1 MRKLGRKLT
10 SALLTLALLVS
21 LLPIGAAPA
30 QAADTPHDISQGT
43 LTITQDGNYTVTG
56 TTPVNN
62 IVVEEDVTA
71 TVTLNNVNITGTGN
85 DSYGTST
92 PVTSPIDLSA
102 GATLTLILGDNSTN
116 TLTGGAGGGGNGAP
130 GIHVPDDAAL
140 IVQGGGSLTVTGGS
154 SSTVYGGIG
163 IGGAA
168 EQVGSIQGKGEDCG
182 TVIILSTG
190 NVEVK
195 GGSGSANSTADDIG
209 GGEGYHHGGNGQGI
223 RPSGNNT
230 YTIWGSLTLPCDV
243 TIPDGATV
251 AIPDYTGLT
260 VPQDVTLTNNGT
272 IVKDDFGSF
281 INNGTV
287 TGQQP
292 DDDRYSIDYEFEMI
306 KINDGYV
313 VYTEETGGTPLYSID
328 SITNYI
334 GQSLYIQQAGSSE
347 RTEIKIPDR
356 PAAPT
361 VTASIDYDEEKISFP
376 SGVTTANLEYAFS
389 STALSWEDVPDDAA
403 LSGMEWDGTETKNYY
418 FRTKATDSSFAS
430 ASNSTYVEAKARPSA
445 PSFSPTVTKT
455 ANSITIS
462 PVAKNQEY
470 RIYPSNSTPG
480 EWETLS
486 ATDSSY
492 TWENLQPGTEYT
504 IETRIKAGPDA
515 SYQDQFASW
524 PANITVTTERADSA
538 LTVEPSST
546 ELTYGDT
553 LTITVTPEQTAD
565 TNTLNTL
572 EDTVELYI
580 GNKLLVA
587 NAGQGPYTLIY
598 DTKEQDL
605 SIGEI
610 ILTVSYGGSG
620 SLNPS
625 TAQVTVTLE
634 TRDVTATLDGTTSK
648 PYDGTTAA
656 PEGLT
661 LALPGVLE
669 GDTVTVTGTIA
680 YDTKDVG
687 TGKTI
692 TASNLTLTGN
702 DARYYDLAANDIVE
716 NNGSITAA
724 DLSGTVTI
732 TGTAQYNQQLTASYD
747 PVHDDE
753 QVTYQWNRG
762 DQPISGAIGSTY
774 TLTEADIGKS
784 ITATA
789 TDSNHTGSVTSTAVT
804 VGKAPQTAL
813 TISGLPD
820 KVYVGDQFT
829 LTASGGTGTG
839 ALSWEVVSGPAEI
852 DASTGAVRVTGEGE
866 IVIRATKE
874 ADATHSATSAEIT
887 FTANEIPYT
896 GKYSYEIS
904 TDIGDNGTLS
914 VDRYATEGDKV
925 TITVSPDDAY
935 KLDDLSVTAHGKE
948 VELTANDDGTFTFTM
963 PSGDVKI
970 SATFVEDPDWTPDE
984 PEEPTTDVSEIFIDV
999 APNAWYKDA
1008 VQYANDNG
1016 LMTGVSANEFAPEAT
1031 TTRAMIVSIL
1041 ARLEGVTTAQA
1052 AGFADVNDEWYATA
1066 VNWAANVGV
1075 VNGYEDNTF
1084 RPNQPITREQLAAIL
1099 MNYAAYKGE
1108 E

>member
-1 MRKLGRKLT
+1 
-10 SALLTLALLVS
+10 
-21 LLPIGAAPA
+21 
-30 QAADTPHDISQGT
+30 
-43 LTITQDGNYTVTG
+43 
-56 TTPVNN
+56 
-62 IVVEEDVTA
+62 
-71 TVTLNNVNITGTGN
+71 
-85 DSYGTST
+85 
-92 PVTSPIDLSA
+92 
-102 GATLTLILGDNSTN
+102 
-116 TLTGGAGGGGNGAP
+116 
-130 GIHVPDDAAL
+130 
-140 IVQGGGSLTVTGGS
+140 
-154 SSTVYGGIG
+154 
-163 IGGAA
+163 
-168 EQVGSIQGKGEDCG
+168 
-182 TVIILSTG
+182 
-190 NVEVK
+190 
-195 GGSGSANSTADDIG
+195 
-209 GGEGYHHGGNGQGI
+209 
-223 RPSGNNT
+223 
-230 YTIWGSLTLPCDV
+230 
-243 TIPDGATV
+243 
-251 AIPDYTGLT
+251 
-260 VPQDVTLTNNGT
+260 
-272 IVKDDFGSF
+272 
-281 INNGTV
+281 
-287 TGQQP
+287 
-292 DDDRYSIDYEFEMI
+292 
-306 KINDGYV
+306 
-313 VYTEETGGTPLYSID
+313 
-328 SITNYI
+328 
-334 GQSLYIQQAGSSE
+334 
-347 RTEIKIPDR
+347 
-356 PAAPT
+356 
-361 VTASIDYDEEKISFP
+361 
-376 SGVTTANLEYAFS
+376 
-389 STALSWEDVPDDAA
+389 
-403 LSGMEWDGTETKNYY
+403 MEWDGTETKNYY

-504 IETRIKAGPDA
+504 IETRIKAGQDA

-605 SIGEI
+605 SIGEN

-634 TRDVTATLDGTTSK
+634 TRDVTATLDGITSK

-702 DARYYDLAANDIVE
+702 DARYYDFAANDIVE

-784 ITATA
+784 ITVTATA

-813 TISGLPD
+813 TISGQPD

-829 LTASGGTGTG
+829 LTASGGTGDGEVT
-839 ALSWEVVSGPAEI
+839 WKVVSGTAEI
-852 DASTGAVRVTGEGE
+852 DEKTGAVRITGEGE
-866 IVIRATKE
+866 IVIRVTKAE
-874 ADATHSATSAEIT
+874 DATHNAASAEIT

-904 TDIGDNGTLS
+904 TAIGDNGALS
-914 VDRYATEGDKV
+914 VDRYVTEGERV

-935 KLDDLSVTAHGKE
+935 KLDDLSVTANGKE
-948 VELTANDDGTFTFTM
+948 VEVIDNGDGTFSFTM
-963 PSGDVKI
+963 PSADVKI
-970 SATFVEDPDWTPDE
+970 SATFVEDPDWTE
-984 PEEPTTDVSEIFIDV
+984 PEEPATDVSDLFIDV

-1008 VQYANDNG
+1008 VQYAYDNG
-1016 LMTGVSANEFAPEAT
+1016 LMTGVSATEFAPEAT

-1041 ARLEGVTTAQA
+1041 ARLEGVTSAEA
-1052 AGFADVNDEWYATA
+1052 AGFTDVSDEWYATA

-1108 E
+1108 DVSARADLSNYTDQPSAWATETMQWAVAEGLISGVTNTQLQPQGNATRAQVAAILQRFLEA

>member
-1 MRKLGRKLT
+1 
-10 SALLTLALLVS
+10 
-21 LLPIGAAPA
+21 
-30 QAADTPHDISQGT
+30 
-43 LTITQDGNYTVTG
+43 
-56 TTPVNN
+56 
-62 IVVEEDVTA
+62 
-71 TVTLNNVNITGTGN
+71 
-85 DSYGTST
+85 
-92 PVTSPIDLSA
+92 
-102 GATLTLILGDNSTN
+102 
-116 TLTGGAGGGGNGAP
+116 
-130 GIHVPDDAAL
+130 
-140 IVQGGGSLTVTGGS
+140 
-154 SSTVYGGIG
+154 
-163 IGGAA
+163 
-168 EQVGSIQGKGEDCG
+168 
-182 TVIILSTG
+182 
-190 NVEVK
+190 
-195 GGSGSANSTADDIG
+195 
-209 GGEGYHHGGNGQGI
+209 
-223 RPSGNNT
+223 
-230 YTIWGSLTLPCDV
+230 
-243 TIPDGATV
+243 
-251 AIPDYTGLT
+251 
-260 VPQDVTLTNNGT
+260 
-272 IVKDDFGSF
+272 
-281 INNGTV
+281 
-287 TGQQP
+287 
-292 DDDRYSIDYEFEMI
+292 
-306 KINDGYV
+306 
-313 VYTEETGGTPLYSID
+313 
-328 SITNYI
+328 
-334 GQSLYIQQAGSSE
+334 
-347 RTEIKIPDR
+347 
-356 PAAPT
+356 
-361 VTASIDYDEEKISFP
+361 
-376 SGVTTANLEYAFS
+376 
-389 STALSWEDVPDDAA
+389 
-403 LSGMEWDGTETKNYY
+403 MEWDGTETKNYY

-504 IETRIKAGPDA
+504 IETRIKAGQDA

-605 SIGEI
+605 SIGEN

-634 TRDVTATLDGTTSK
+634 TRDVTATLDGITSK

-702 DARYYDLAANDIVE
+702 DARYYDFAANDIVE

-784 ITATA
+784 ITVTATA

-813 TISGLPD
+813 TISGQPD

-829 LTASGGTGTG
+829 LTASGGTGDGEVT
-839 ALSWEVVSGPAEI
+839 WKVVSGTAEI
-852 DASTGAVRVTGEGE
+852 DEKTGAVRITGEGE
-866 IVIRATKE
+866 IVIRVTKAE
-874 ADATHSATSAEIT
+874 DATHNAASAEIT

-904 TDIGDNGTLS
+904 TAIGDNGALS
-914 VDRYATEGDKV
+914 VDRYVTEGERV

-935 KLDDLSVTAHGKE
+935 KLDDLSVTANGKE
-948 VELTANDDGTFTFTM
+948 VEVIDNGDGTFSFTM
-963 PSGDVKI
+963 PSADVKI
-970 SATFVEDPDWTPDE
+970 SATFVEDPDWTE
-984 PEEPTTDVSEIFIDV
+984 PEEPATDVSDLFIDV

-1008 VQYANDNG
+1008 VQYAYDNG
-1016 LMTGVSANEFAPEAT
+1016 LMTGVSADAFAPEQT

-1041 ARLEGVTTAQA
+1041 ARLEGVESAQA

-1108 E
+1108 DVSARADLSNYTDQPSAWATETMQWAVAEGLISGVTNTQLQPQGNATRAQVAAILQRFLEA

>member
-1 MRKLGRKLT
+1 
-10 SALLTLALLVS
+10 
-21 LLPIGAAPA
+21 
-30 QAADTPHDISQGT
+30 
-43 LTITQDGNYTVTG
+43 
-56 TTPVNN
+56 
-62 IVVEEDVTA
+62 
-71 TVTLNNVNITGTGN
+71 
-85 DSYGTST
+85 
-92 PVTSPIDLSA
+92 
-102 GATLTLILGDNSTN
+102 
-116 TLTGGAGGGGNGAP
+116 
-130 GIHVPDDAAL
+130 
-140 IVQGGGSLTVTGGS
+140 
-154 SSTVYGGIG
+154 
-163 IGGAA
+163 
-168 EQVGSIQGKGEDCG
+168 
-182 TVIILSTG
+182 
-190 NVEVK
+190 
-195 GGSGSANSTADDIG
+195 
-209 GGEGYHHGGNGQGI
+209 
-223 RPSGNNT
+223 
-230 YTIWGSLTLPCDV
+230 
-243 TIPDGATV
+243 
-251 AIPDYTGLT
+251 
-260 VPQDVTLTNNGT
+260 
-272 IVKDDFGSF
+272 
-281 INNGTV
+281 
-287 TGQQP
+287 
-292 DDDRYSIDYEFEMI
+292 
-306 KINDGYV
+306 
-313 VYTEETGGTPLYSID
+313 
-328 SITNYI
+328 
-334 GQSLYIQQAGSSE
+334 
-347 RTEIKIPDR
+347 
-356 PAAPT
+356 
-361 VTASIDYDEEKISFP
+361 
-376 SGVTTANLEYAFS
+376 
-389 STALSWEDVPDDAA
+389 
-403 LSGMEWDGTETKNYY
+403 MEWDGTETKNYY
-418 FRTKATDSSFAS
+418 FRAKATDSSFAS

-504 IETRIKAGPDA
+504 IETRIKAGQDA

-605 SIGEI
+605 SIGEN

-625 TAQVTVTLE
+625 TAQATVTLE

-732 TGTAQYNQQLTASYD
+732 TGTAQYNHQLTASYD

-784 ITATA
+784 ITVTATA

-829 LTASGGTGTG
+829 LTASGGTGDGEVT
-839 ALSWEVVSGPAEI
+839 WKVVSGTAEI
-852 DASTGAVRVTGEGE
+852 DEKTGAVRITGEGE
-866 IVIRATKE
+866 IVIRVTKAE
-874 ADATHSATSAEIT
+874 DATHNAASAEIT

-904 TDIGDNGTLS
+904 TAIGDNGALS
-914 VDRYATEGDKV
+914 VDRYVTEGERV

-935 KLDDLSVTAHGKE
+935 KLDDLSVTANGKE
-948 VELTANDDGTFTFTM
+948 VEVIDNGDGTFSFTM
-963 PSGDVKI
+963 PSADVKI
-970 SATFVEDPDWTPDE
+970 SATFVEDPDWTE
-984 PEEPTTDVSEIFIDV
+984 PEEPATDVSDLFIDV

-1008 VQYANDNG
+1008 VQYAYDNG
-1016 LMTGVSANEFAPEAT
+1016 LMTGVSATEFAPEAT

-1041 ARLEGVTTAQA
+1041 ARLEGVTSAEA
-1052 AGFADVNDEWYATA
+1052 AGFTDVSDEWYATA

-1108 E
+1108 DVSARADLSNYTDQPSAWATETMQWAVAEGLISGVTNTQLQPQGNATRAQVAAILQRFLEA

>member
-1 MRKLGRKLT
+1 
-10 SALLTLALLVS
+10 
-21 LLPIGAAPA
+21 
-30 QAADTPHDISQGT
+30 
-43 LTITQDGNYTVTG
+43 
-56 TTPVNN
+56 
-62 IVVEEDVTA
+62 
-71 TVTLNNVNITGTGN
+71 
-85 DSYGTST
+85 
-92 PVTSPIDLSA
+92 
-102 GATLTLILGDNSTN
+102 
-116 TLTGGAGGGGNGAP
+116 
-130 GIHVPDDAAL
+130 
-140 IVQGGGSLTVTGGS
+140 
-154 SSTVYGGIG
+154 
-163 IGGAA
+163 
-168 EQVGSIQGKGEDCG
+168 
-182 TVIILSTG
+182 
-190 NVEVK
+190 
-195 GGSGSANSTADDIG
+195 
-209 GGEGYHHGGNGQGI
+209 
-223 RPSGNNT
+223 
-230 YTIWGSLTLPCDV
+230 
-243 TIPDGATV
+243 
-251 AIPDYTGLT
+251 
-260 VPQDVTLTNNGT
+260 
-272 IVKDDFGSF
+272 
-281 INNGTV
+281 
-287 TGQQP
+287 
-292 DDDRYSIDYEFEMI
+292 
-306 KINDGYV
+306 
-313 VYTEETGGTPLYSID
+313 
-328 SITNYI
+328 
-334 GQSLYIQQAGSSE
+334 
-347 RTEIKIPDR
+347 
-356 PAAPT
+356 
-361 VTASIDYDEEKISFP
+361 
-376 SGVTTANLEYAFS
+376 
-389 STALSWEDVPDDAA
+389 
-403 LSGMEWDGTETKNYY
+403 MEWDGTETKNYY

-504 IETRIKAGPDA
+504 IETRIKAGQDA

-605 SIGEI
+605 SIGEN

-784 ITATA
+784 ITVTATA

-829 LTASGGTGTG
+829 LTASGGTGDGEVT
-839 ALSWEVVSGPAEI
+839 WKVVSGTAEI
-852 DASTGAVRVTGEGE
+852 DEKTGAVCITGEGE
-866 IVIRATKE
+866 IVIRVTKAE
-874 ADATHSATSAEIT
+874 DATHNAASAEIT

-904 TDIGDNGTLS
+904 TAIGDNGALS
-914 VDRYATEGDKV
+914 VDRYVTEGERV

-935 KLDDLSVTAHGKE
+935 KLDDLSVTANGKE
-948 VELTANDDGTFTFTM
+948 VEVIDNGDGTFSFTM
-963 PSGDVKI
+963 PSADVKI
-970 SATFVEDPDWTPDE
+970 SATFVEDPDWTE
-984 PEEPTTDVSEIFIDV
+984 PEEPATDVSDLFIDV

-1008 VQYANDNG
+1008 VQYAYDNG
-1016 LMTGVSANEFAPEAT
+1016 LMTGVSATEFAPEAT

-1041 ARLEGVTTAQA
+1041 ACLEGVTSAEA
-1052 AGFADVNDEWYATA
+1052 AGFTDVSDEWYATA

-1108 E
+1108 DVSARVDLSNYTDQPSAWATETMQWAVAEGLISGVTNTQLQPQGNATRAQVAAILQRFLEA

>member
-1 MRKLGRKLT
+1 
-10 SALLTLALLVS
+10 
-21 LLPIGAAPA
+21 
-30 QAADTPHDISQGT
+30 
-43 LTITQDGNYTVTG
+43 
-56 TTPVNN
+56 
-62 IVVEEDVTA
+62 
-71 TVTLNNVNITGTGN
+71 
-85 DSYGTST
+85 
-92 PVTSPIDLSA
+92 
-102 GATLTLILGDNSTN
+102 
-116 TLTGGAGGGGNGAP
+116 
-130 GIHVPDDAAL
+130 
-140 IVQGGGSLTVTGGS
+140 
-154 SSTVYGGIG
+154 
-163 IGGAA
+163 
-168 EQVGSIQGKGEDCG
+168 
-182 TVIILSTG
+182 
-190 NVEVK
+190 
-195 GGSGSANSTADDIG
+195 
-209 GGEGYHHGGNGQGI
+209 
-223 RPSGNNT
+223 
-230 YTIWGSLTLPCDV
+230 
-243 TIPDGATV
+243 
-251 AIPDYTGLT
+251 
-260 VPQDVTLTNNGT
+260 
-272 IVKDDFGSF
+272 
-281 INNGTV
+281 
-287 TGQQP
+287 
-292 DDDRYSIDYEFEMI
+292 
-306 KINDGYV
+306 
-313 VYTEETGGTPLYSID
+313 
-328 SITNYI
+328 
-334 GQSLYIQQAGSSE
+334 
-347 RTEIKIPDR
+347 
-356 PAAPT
+356 
-361 VTASIDYDEEKISFP
+361 
-376 SGVTTANLEYAFS
+376 
-389 STALSWEDVPDDAA
+389 
-403 LSGMEWDGTETKNYY
+403 MEWDGTETKNYY

-504 IETRIKAGPDA
+504 IETRIKAGQDA

-605 SIGEI
+605 SIGEN

-634 TRDVTATLDGTTSK
+634 TRDVTATLDGITSK

-702 DARYYDLAANDIVE
+702 DARYYDFAANDIVE

-784 ITATA
+784 ITVTATA

-813 TISGLPD
+813 TISGQPD

-829 LTASGGTGTG
+829 LAASGGTGDGEVT
-839 ALSWEVVSGPAEI
+839 WKVVSGTAEI
-852 DASTGAVRVTGEGE
+852 DEKTGAVRITGEGE
-866 IVIRATKE
+866 IVIRVTKAE
-874 ADATHSATSAEIT
+874 DATHNAASAEIT

-904 TDIGDNGTLS
+904 TAIGDNGALS
-914 VDRYATEGDKV
+914 VDRYVTEGERV

-935 KLDDLSVTAHGKE
+935 KLDDLSVTANGKE
-948 VELTANDDGTFTFTM
+948 VEVIDNGDGTFSFTM
-963 PSGDVKI
+963 PSADVKI
-970 SATFVEDPDWTPDE
+970 SATFVEDPDWTE
-984 PEEPTTDVSEIFIDV
+984 PEEPATDVSDLFIDV

-1008 VQYANDNG
+1008 VQYAYDNG
-1016 LMTGVSANEFAPEAT
+1016 LMTGVSATEFAPEAT

-1041 ARLEGVTTAQA
+1041 ARLEGVTSAEA
-1052 AGFADVNDEWYATA
+1052 AGFGDVNDEWYATA

-1099 MNYAAYKGE
+1099 MNYASYKGE
-1108 E
+1108 DVGARADLSNYTDQPSAWATETMQWAVAEGLISGVTADQLQPQGNATRAQVAAILERFLAQ

>member
-1 MRKLGRKLT
+1 
-10 SALLTLALLVS
+10 
-21 LLPIGAAPA
+21 
-30 QAADTPHDISQGT
+30 
-43 LTITQDGNYTVTG
+43 
-56 TTPVNN
+56 
-62 IVVEEDVTA
+62 
-71 TVTLNNVNITGTGN
+71 
-85 DSYGTST
+85 
-92 PVTSPIDLSA
+92 
-102 GATLTLILGDNSTN
+102 
-116 TLTGGAGGGGNGAP
+116 
-130 GIHVPDDAAL
+130 
-140 IVQGGGSLTVTGGS
+140 
-154 SSTVYGGIG
+154 
-163 IGGAA
+163 
-168 EQVGSIQGKGEDCG
+168 
-182 TVIILSTG
+182 
-190 NVEVK
+190 
-195 GGSGSANSTADDIG
+195 
-209 GGEGYHHGGNGQGI
+209 
-223 RPSGNNT
+223 
-230 YTIWGSLTLPCDV
+230 
-243 TIPDGATV
+243 
-251 AIPDYTGLT
+251 
-260 VPQDVTLTNNGT
+260 
-272 IVKDDFGSF
+272 
-281 INNGTV
+281 
-287 TGQQP
+287 
-292 DDDRYSIDYEFEMI
+292 
-306 KINDGYV
+306 
-313 VYTEETGGTPLYSID
+313 
-328 SITNYI
+328 
-334 GQSLYIQQAGSSE
+334 
-347 RTEIKIPDR
+347 
-356 PAAPT
+356 
-361 VTASIDYDEEKISFP
+361 
-376 SGVTTANLEYAFS
+376 
-389 STALSWEDVPDDAA
+389 
-403 LSGMEWDGTETKNYY
+403 MEWDGTETKNYY

-504 IETRIKAGPDA
+504 IETRIKAGQDA

-605 SIGEI
+605 SIGEN

-774 TLTEADIGKS
+774 TLTEEDIGKS
-784 ITATA
+784 ITVTATA

-820 KVYVGDQFT
+820 KVCVGDQFT
-829 LTASGGTGTG
+829 LTASGGTGDGEVT
-839 ALSWEVVSGPAEI
+839 WKVVSGTAEI
-852 DASTGAVRVTGEGE
+852 DEKTGAVRITGEGE
-866 IVIRATKE
+866 IVIRVTKAE
-874 ADATHSATSAEIT
+874 DATHNAASAEIT

-904 TDIGDNGTLS
+904 TAIGDNGALS
-914 VDRYATEGDKV
+914 VDRYVTEGERV

-935 KLDDLSVTAHGKE
+935 KLDDLSVTANGKE
-948 VELTANDDGTFTFTM
+948 VEVIDNGDGTFSFTM
-963 PSGDVKI
+963 PSADVKI
-970 SATFVEDPDWTPDE
+970 SATFVEDPDWTE
-984 PEEPTTDVSEIFIDV
+984 PEEPATDVSDLFIDV

-1008 VQYANDNG
+1008 VQYAYDNG
-1016 LMTGVSANEFAPEAT
+1016 LMTGVSATEFAPEAT

-1041 ARLEGVTTAQA
+1041 ARLEGVTSAEA
-1052 AGFADVNDEWYATA
+1052 AGFTDVSDEWYATA

-1108 E
+1108 DVSARADLSNYTDQPSAWATETMQWAVAEGLISGVTNTQLQPQGNATRAQVAAILQRFLEA

>member
-1 MRKLGRKLT
+1 
-10 SALLTLALLVS
+10 
-21 LLPIGAAPA
+21 
-30 QAADTPHDISQGT
+30 
-43 LTITQDGNYTVTG
+43 
-56 TTPVNN
+56 
-62 IVVEEDVTA
+62 
-71 TVTLNNVNITGTGN
+71 
-85 DSYGTST
+85 
-92 PVTSPIDLSA
+92 
-102 GATLTLILGDNSTN
+102 
-116 TLTGGAGGGGNGAP
+116 
-130 GIHVPDDAAL
+130 
-140 IVQGGGSLTVTGGS
+140 
-154 SSTVYGGIG
+154 
-163 IGGAA
+163 
-168 EQVGSIQGKGEDCG
+168 
-182 TVIILSTG
+182 
-190 NVEVK
+190 
-195 GGSGSANSTADDIG
+195 
-209 GGEGYHHGGNGQGI
+209 
-223 RPSGNNT
+223 
-230 YTIWGSLTLPCDV
+230 
-243 TIPDGATV
+243 
-251 AIPDYTGLT
+251 
-260 VPQDVTLTNNGT
+260 
-272 IVKDDFGSF
+272 
-281 INNGTV
+281 
-287 TGQQP
+287 
-292 DDDRYSIDYEFEMI
+292 
-306 KINDGYV
+306 
-313 VYTEETGGTPLYSID
+313 
-328 SITNYI
+328 
-334 GQSLYIQQAGSSE
+334 
-347 RTEIKIPDR
+347 
-356 PAAPT
+356 
-361 VTASIDYDEEKISFP
+361 
-376 SGVTTANLEYAFS
+376 
-389 STALSWEDVPDDAA
+389 
-403 LSGMEWDGTETKNYY
+403 MEWDGTETKNYY

-504 IETRIKAGPDA
+504 IETRIKAGQDA

-605 SIGEI
+605 SIGEN

-625 TAQVTVTLE
+625 TAQVMVTLE

-648 PYDGTTAA
+648 LYDGTTAA

-784 ITATA
+784 ITVTATA

-813 TISGLPD
+813 TISGQPD

-829 LTASGGTGTG
+829 LTASGGTGDGEVT
-839 ALSWEVVSGPAEI
+839 WKVVSGTAEI
-852 DASTGAVRVTGEGE
+852 DEKTGAVRITGEGE
-866 IVIRATKE
+866 IVIRVTKAE
-874 ADATHSATSAEIT
+874 DATHNAASAEIT

-904 TDIGDNGTLS
+904 TAIGDNGALS
-914 VDRYATEGDKV
+914 VDRYVTEGERV

-935 KLDDLSVTAHGKE
+935 KLDDLSVTANGKE
-948 VELTANDDGTFTFTM
+948 VEVIDNGDGTFSFTM
-963 PSGDVKI
+963 PSADVKI
-970 SATFVEDPDWTPDE
+970 SATFVEDPDWTE
-984 PEEPTTDVSEIFIDV
+984 PEEPATDVSDLFIDV

-1008 VQYANDNG
+1008 VQYAYDNG
-1016 LMTGVSANEFAPEAT
+1016 LMTGVSATEFAPEAT

-1041 ARLEGVTTAQA
+1041 ARLEGVTSAEA
-1052 AGFADVNDEWYATA
+1052 AGFTDVSDEWYATA

-1108 E
+1108 DVSARADLSNYTDQPSAWATETMQWAVAEGLISGVTNTQLQPQGNATRAQVAAILQRFLEA

>member
-1 MRKLGRKLT
+1 MRKLSRKIL
-10 SALLTLALLVS
+10 SALLALALLVS
-21 LLPIGAAPA
+21 LLPAGVAPA

-85 DSYGTST
+85 DGYGTST

-140 IVQGGGSLTVTGGS
+140 IVQGSGSLTVTGGS

-605 SIGEI
+605 SIGEN

-732 TGTAQYNQQLTASYD
+732 TSTAQYNQQLTASYA

-762 DQPISGAIGSTY
+762 DQPISGPSA
-774 TLTEADIGKS
+774 
-784 ITATA
+784 
-789 TDSNHTGSVTSTAVT
+789 
-804 VGKAPQTAL
+804 AP
-813 TISGLPD
+813 
-820 KVYVGDQFT
+820 
-829 LTASGGTGTG
+829 
-839 ALSWEVVSGPAEI
+839 
-852 DASTGAVRVTGEGE
+852 
-866 IVIRATKE
+866 
-874 ADATHSATSAEIT
+874 
-887 FTANEIPYT
+887 
-896 GKYSYEIS
+896 
-904 TDIGDNGTLS
+904 
-914 VDRYATEGDKV
+914 
-925 TITVSPDDAY
+925 
-935 KLDDLSVTAHGKE
+935 
-948 VELTANDDGTFTFTM
+948 
-963 PSGDVKI
+963 
-970 SATFVEDPDWTPDE
+970 TP
-984 PEEPTTDVSEIFIDV
+984 
-999 APNAWYKDA
+999 
-1008 VQYANDNG
+1008 
-1016 LMTGVSANEFAPEAT
+1016 
-1031 TTRAMIVSIL
+1031 
-1041 ARLEGVTTAQA
+1041 
-1052 AGFADVNDEWYATA
+1052 
-1066 VNWAANVGV
+1066 
-1075 VNGYEDNTF
+1075 
-1084 RPNQPITREQLAAIL
+1084 
-1099 MNYAAYKGE
+1099 
-1108 E
+1108 

>member
-1 MRKLGRKLT
+1 
-10 SALLTLALLVS
+10 
-21 LLPIGAAPA
+21 
-30 QAADTPHDISQGT
+30 
-43 LTITQDGNYTVTG
+43 
-56 TTPVNN
+56 
-62 IVVEEDVTA
+62 
-71 TVTLNNVNITGTGN
+71 
-85 DSYGTST
+85 
-92 PVTSPIDLSA
+92 
-102 GATLTLILGDNSTN
+102 
-116 TLTGGAGGGGNGAP
+116 
-130 GIHVPDDAAL
+130 
-140 IVQGGGSLTVTGGS
+140 
-154 SSTVYGGIG
+154 
-163 IGGAA
+163 
-168 EQVGSIQGKGEDCG
+168 
-182 TVIILSTG
+182 
-190 NVEVK
+190 
-195 GGSGSANSTADDIG
+195 
-209 GGEGYHHGGNGQGI
+209 
-223 RPSGNNT
+223 
-230 YTIWGSLTLPCDV
+230 
-243 TIPDGATV
+243 
-251 AIPDYTGLT
+251 
-260 VPQDVTLTNNGT
+260 
-272 IVKDDFGSF
+272 
-281 INNGTV
+281 
-287 TGQQP
+287 
-292 DDDRYSIDYEFEMI
+292 
-306 KINDGYV
+306 
-313 VYTEETGGTPLYSID
+313 
-328 SITNYI
+328 
-334 GQSLYIQQAGSSE
+334 
-347 RTEIKIPDR
+347 
-356 PAAPT
+356 
-361 VTASIDYDEEKISFP
+361 
-376 SGVTTANLEYAFS
+376 
-389 STALSWEDVPDDAA
+389 
-403 LSGMEWDGTETKNYY
+403 MEWDGTETKNYY

-492 TWENLQPGTEYT
+492 TWENLKPGTEYT
-504 IETRIKAGPDA
+504 IETRIKAGQDA

-605 SIGEI
+605 SIGEN

-620 SLNPS
+620 SLNLS

-634 TRDVTATLDGTTSK
+634 TRDVTATLDGITSK

-702 DARYYDLAANDIVE
+702 DARYYDFEANDIVE

-784 ITATA
+784 ITVTATA

-813 TISGLPD
+813 TISGQPD

-829 LTASGGTGTG
+829 LTASGGTGDGEVT
-839 ALSWEVVSGPAEI
+839 WKVVSGTAEI
-852 DASTGAVRVTGEGE
+852 DEKTGAVRITGEGE
-866 IVIRATKE
+866 IVIRVTKAE
-874 ADATHSATSAEIT
+874 DATHNAASAEIT

-904 TDIGDNGTLS
+904 TAIGDNGALS
-914 VDRYATEGDKV
+914 VDRYVTEGERV

-935 KLDDLSVTAHGKE
+935 KLDDLSVTANGKE
-948 VELTANDDGTFTFTM
+948 VEVIDNGDGTFSFTM
-963 PSGDVKI
+963 PSADVKI
-970 SATFVEDPDWTPDE
+970 SATFVEDPDWTE
-984 PEEPTTDVSEIFIDV
+984 PEEPATDVSDLFIDV

-1008 VQYANDNG
+1008 VQYAYDNG
-1016 LMTGVSANEFAPEAT
+1016 LMTGVSATEFAPEAT

-1041 ARLEGVTTAQA
+1041 ARLEGVTSAEA
-1052 AGFADVNDEWYATA
+1052 AGFTDVSDEWYATA

-1108 E
+1108 DVSARADLSNYTDQPSTWATETMQWAVAEGLISGVTNTQLQPQGNATRAQVAAILQRFLEA

>member
-1 MRKLGRKLT
+1 
-10 SALLTLALLVS
+10 
-21 LLPIGAAPA
+21 
-30 QAADTPHDISQGT
+30 
-43 LTITQDGNYTVTG
+43 
-56 TTPVNN
+56 
-62 IVVEEDVTA
+62 
-71 TVTLNNVNITGTGN
+71 
-85 DSYGTST
+85 
-92 PVTSPIDLSA
+92 
-102 GATLTLILGDNSTN
+102 
-116 TLTGGAGGGGNGAP
+116 
-130 GIHVPDDAAL
+130 
-140 IVQGGGSLTVTGGS
+140 
-154 SSTVYGGIG
+154 
-163 IGGAA
+163 
-168 EQVGSIQGKGEDCG
+168 
-182 TVIILSTG
+182 
-190 NVEVK
+190 
-195 GGSGSANSTADDIG
+195 
-209 GGEGYHHGGNGQGI
+209 
-223 RPSGNNT
+223 
-230 YTIWGSLTLPCDV
+230 
-243 TIPDGATV
+243 
-251 AIPDYTGLT
+251 
-260 VPQDVTLTNNGT
+260 
-272 IVKDDFGSF
+272 
-281 INNGTV
+281 
-287 TGQQP
+287 
-292 DDDRYSIDYEFEMI
+292 
-306 KINDGYV
+306 
-313 VYTEETGGTPLYSID
+313 
-328 SITNYI
+328 
-334 GQSLYIQQAGSSE
+334 
-347 RTEIKIPDR
+347 
-356 PAAPT
+356 
-361 VTASIDYDEEKISFP
+361 
-376 SGVTTANLEYAFS
+376 
-389 STALSWEDVPDDAA
+389 
-403 LSGMEWDGTETKNYY
+403 MEWDGTETKNYY

-504 IETRIKAGPDA
+504 IETRIKAGQDA

-605 SIGEI
+605 SIGEN

-634 TRDVTATLDGTTSK
+634 TRDVTATLDGITSK

-702 DARYYDLAANDIVE
+702 DARYYDFAANDIVE

-724 DLSGTVTI
+724 DLNGTVTI

-784 ITATA
+784 ITVTATA

-813 TISGLPD
+813 TISGQPD

-829 LTASGGTGTG
+829 LTASGGTGDGEVT
-839 ALSWEVVSGPAEI
+839 WKVVSGTAEI
-852 DASTGAVRVTGEGE
+852 DEKTGAVRITGEGE
-866 IVIRATKE
+866 IVIRVTKAE
-874 ADATHSATSAEIT
+874 DATHNAASAEIT

-904 TDIGDNGTLS
+904 TAIGDNGALS
-914 VDRYATEGDKV
+914 VDRYVTEGERV

-935 KLDDLSVTAHGKE
+935 KLDDLSVTANGKE
-948 VELTANDDGTFTFTM
+948 VEVIDNGDGTFSFTM
-963 PSGDVKI
+963 PSADVKI
-970 SATFVEDPDWTPDE
+970 SATFVEDPDWTE
-984 PEEPTTDVSEIFIDV
+984 PEEPATDVSDLFIDV

-1008 VQYANDNG
+1008 VQYAYDNG
-1016 LMTGVSANEFAPEAT
+1016 LITGVSATEFAPEAT

-1041 ARLEGVTTAQA
+1041 ARLEGVTSAEA
-1052 AGFADVNDEWYATA
+1052 AGFTDVSDEWYATA

-1108 E
+1108 DVSARADLSNYTDQPSAWATETMQWAVAEGLISGVTNTQLQPQGNATRAQVAAILQRFLEA

>member
-1 MRKLGRKLT
+1 
-10 SALLTLALLVS
+10 
-21 LLPIGAAPA
+21 
-30 QAADTPHDISQGT
+30 
-43 LTITQDGNYTVTG
+43 
-56 TTPVNN
+56 
-62 IVVEEDVTA
+62 
-71 TVTLNNVNITGTGN
+71 
-85 DSYGTST
+85 
-92 PVTSPIDLSA
+92 
-102 GATLTLILGDNSTN
+102 
-116 TLTGGAGGGGNGAP
+116 
-130 GIHVPDDAAL
+130 
-140 IVQGGGSLTVTGGS
+140 
-154 SSTVYGGIG
+154 
-163 IGGAA
+163 
-168 EQVGSIQGKGEDCG
+168 
-182 TVIILSTG
+182 
-190 NVEVK
+190 
-195 GGSGSANSTADDIG
+195 
-209 GGEGYHHGGNGQGI
+209 
-223 RPSGNNT
+223 
-230 YTIWGSLTLPCDV
+230 
-243 TIPDGATV
+243 
-251 AIPDYTGLT
+251 
-260 VPQDVTLTNNGT
+260 
-272 IVKDDFGSF
+272 
-281 INNGTV
+281 
-287 TGQQP
+287 
-292 DDDRYSIDYEFEMI
+292 
-306 KINDGYV
+306 
-313 VYTEETGGTPLYSID
+313 
-328 SITNYI
+328 
-334 GQSLYIQQAGSSE
+334 
-347 RTEIKIPDR
+347 
-356 PAAPT
+356 
-361 VTASIDYDEEKISFP
+361 
-376 SGVTTANLEYAFS
+376 
-389 STALSWEDVPDDAA
+389 
-403 LSGMEWDGTETKNYY
+403 MEWDGTETKNYY

-504 IETRIKAGPDA
+504 IETRIKAGQDA

-605 SIGEI
+605 SIGEN

-687 TGKTI
+687 TGKII

-813 TISGLPD
+813 TISGQPD

-829 LTASGGTGTG
+829 LTASGGTGDGEVT
-839 ALSWEVVSGPAEI
+839 WKVVSGTAEI
-852 DASTGAVRVTGEGE
+852 DEKTGAVRITGEGE
-866 IVIRATKE
+866 IVIRVTKAE
-874 ADATHSATSAEIT
+874 DATHNAASAEIT

-904 TDIGDNGTLS
+904 TAIGDNGALS
-914 VDRYATEGDKV
+914 VDRYVTEGERV

-935 KLDDLSVTAHGKE
+935 KLDDLSVTANGKE
-948 VELTANDDGTFTFTM
+948 VEVIDNGDGTFSFTM
-963 PSGDVKI
+963 PSADVKI
-970 SATFVEDPDWTPDE
+970 SATFAEDPDWTE
-984 PEEPTTDVSEIFIDV
+984 PEEPATDVSDLFIDV

-1008 VQYANDNG
+1008 VQYAYDNG
-1016 LMTGVSANEFAPEAT
+1016 LMTGVSATEFAPEAT

-1041 ARLEGVTTAQA
+1041 ARLEGVTSAEA
-1052 AGFADVNDEWYATA
+1052 AGFTDVSDEWYATA

-1108 E
+1108 DVSARADLSNYTDQPSAWATETMQWAVAEGLISGVTNTQLQPQGNATRAQVAAILQRFLEA

>member
-1 MRKLGRKLT
+1 
-10 SALLTLALLVS
+10 
-21 LLPIGAAPA
+21 
-30 QAADTPHDISQGT
+30 
-43 LTITQDGNYTVTG
+43 
-56 TTPVNN
+56 
-62 IVVEEDVTA
+62 
-71 TVTLNNVNITGTGN
+71 
-85 DSYGTST
+85 
-92 PVTSPIDLSA
+92 
-102 GATLTLILGDNSTN
+102 
-116 TLTGGAGGGGNGAP
+116 
-130 GIHVPDDAAL
+130 
-140 IVQGGGSLTVTGGS
+140 
-154 SSTVYGGIG
+154 
-163 IGGAA
+163 
-168 EQVGSIQGKGEDCG
+168 
-182 TVIILSTG
+182 
-190 NVEVK
+190 
-195 GGSGSANSTADDIG
+195 
-209 GGEGYHHGGNGQGI
+209 
-223 RPSGNNT
+223 
-230 YTIWGSLTLPCDV
+230 
-243 TIPDGATV
+243 
-251 AIPDYTGLT
+251 
-260 VPQDVTLTNNGT
+260 
-272 IVKDDFGSF
+272 
-281 INNGTV
+281 
-287 TGQQP
+287 
-292 DDDRYSIDYEFEMI
+292 
-306 KINDGYV
+306 
-313 VYTEETGGTPLYSID
+313 
-328 SITNYI
+328 
-334 GQSLYIQQAGSSE
+334 
-347 RTEIKIPDR
+347 
-356 PAAPT
+356 
-361 VTASIDYDEEKISFP
+361 
-376 SGVTTANLEYAFS
+376 
-389 STALSWEDVPDDAA
+389 
-403 LSGMEWDGTETKNYY
+403 MEWDGTETKNYY

-504 IETRIKAGPDA
+504 IETRIKAGQDA

-605 SIGEI
+605 SIGEN

-784 ITATA
+784 ITAT
-789 TDSNHTGSVTSTAVT
+789 DSNHTGSVTSTAVT

-829 LTASGGTGTG
+829 LTASGGTGDGEVT
-839 ALSWEVVSGPAEI
+839 WKVVSGTAEI
-852 DASTGAVRVTGEGE
+852 DEKTGAVRITGEGE
-866 IVIRATKE
+866 IVIRVTKAE
-874 ADATHSATSAEIT
+874 DATHNAASAEIT

-904 TDIGDNGTLS
+904 TAIGDNGALS
-914 VDRYATEGDKV
+914 VDRYVTEGERV

-935 KLDDLSVTAHGKE
+935 KLDDLSVTANGKE
-948 VELTANDDGTFTFTM
+948 VEVIDNGDGTFSFTM
-963 PSGDVKI
+963 PSADVKI
-970 SATFVEDPDWTPDE
+970 SATFVEDPDWTE
-984 PEEPTTDVSEIFIDV
+984 PEEPATDVS
-999 APNAWYKDA
+999 
-1008 VQYANDNG
+1008 
-1016 LMTGVSANEFAPEAT
+1016 
-1031 TTRAMIVSIL
+1031 
-1041 ARLEGVTTAQA
+1041 
-1052 AGFADVNDEWYATA
+1052 DEWYATA

-1084 RPNQPITREQLAAIL
+1084 RPN
-1099 MNYAAYKGE
+1099 
-1108 E
+1108 

>member
-1 MRKLGRKLT
+1 
-10 SALLTLALLVS
+10 
-21 LLPIGAAPA
+21 
-30 QAADTPHDISQGT
+30 
-43 LTITQDGNYTVTG
+43 
-56 TTPVNN
+56 
-62 IVVEEDVTA
+62 
-71 TVTLNNVNITGTGN
+71 
-85 DSYGTST
+85 
-92 PVTSPIDLSA
+92 
-102 GATLTLILGDNSTN
+102 
-116 TLTGGAGGGGNGAP
+116 
-130 GIHVPDDAAL
+130 
-140 IVQGGGSLTVTGGS
+140 
-154 SSTVYGGIG
+154 
-163 IGGAA
+163 
-168 EQVGSIQGKGEDCG
+168 
-182 TVIILSTG
+182 
-190 NVEVK
+190 
-195 GGSGSANSTADDIG
+195 
-209 GGEGYHHGGNGQGI
+209 
-223 RPSGNNT
+223 
-230 YTIWGSLTLPCDV
+230 
-243 TIPDGATV
+243 
-251 AIPDYTGLT
+251 
-260 VPQDVTLTNNGT
+260 
-272 IVKDDFGSF
+272 
-281 INNGTV
+281 
-287 TGQQP
+287 
-292 DDDRYSIDYEFEMI
+292 
-306 KINDGYV
+306 
-313 VYTEETGGTPLYSID
+313 
-328 SITNYI
+328 
-334 GQSLYIQQAGSSE
+334 
-347 RTEIKIPDR
+347 
-356 PAAPT
+356 
-361 VTASIDYDEEKISFP
+361 
-376 SGVTTANLEYAFS
+376 
-389 STALSWEDVPDDAA
+389 
-403 LSGMEWDGTETKNYY
+403 MEWDGTETKNYY

-504 IETRIKAGPDA
+504 IETRIKAGQDA

-605 SIGEI
+605 SIGEN

-732 TGTAQYNQQLTASYD
+732 TGTAQYNHQLTASYD

-784 ITATA
+784 ITVTATA

-804 VGKAPQTAL
+804 VGKAPQTSL

-829 LTASGGTGTG
+829 LTASGGTGDGEVT
-839 ALSWEVVSGPAEI
+839 WKVVSGTAEI
-852 DASTGAVRVTGEGE
+852 DEKTGAVRITGEGE
-866 IVIRATKE
+866 IVIRVTKAE
-874 ADATHSATSAEIT
+874 DATHNAASAEIT

-904 TDIGDNGTLS
+904 TAIGDNGALS
-914 VDRYATEGDKV
+914 VDRYVTEGERV

-935 KLDDLSVTAHGKE
+935 KLDDLSVTANGKE
-948 VELTANDDGTFTFTM
+948 VEVIDNGDGTFSFTM
-963 PSGDVKI
+963 PSADVKI
-970 SATFVEDPDWTPDE
+970 SATFVEDPDWTE
-984 PEEPTTDVSEIFIDV
+984 PEEPATDVSDLFIDV

-1008 VQYANDNG
+1008 VQYAYDNG
-1016 LMTGVSANEFAPEAT
+1016 LMTGVSATEFAPEAT

-1041 ARLEGVTTAQA
+1041 ARLEGVTSAEA
-1052 AGFADVNDEWYATA
+1052 AGFTDVSDEWYATA

-1108 E
+1108 DVSARADLSNYTDQPSAWATETMQWAVAEGLISGVTNTQLQPQGNATRAQVAAILQRFLEA

>member
-1 MRKLGRKLT
+1 
-10 SALLTLALLVS
+10 
-21 LLPIGAAPA
+21 
-30 QAADTPHDISQGT
+30 
-43 LTITQDGNYTVTG
+43 
-56 TTPVNN
+56 
-62 IVVEEDVTA
+62 
-71 TVTLNNVNITGTGN
+71 
-85 DSYGTST
+85 
-92 PVTSPIDLSA
+92 
-102 GATLTLILGDNSTN
+102 
-116 TLTGGAGGGGNGAP
+116 
-130 GIHVPDDAAL
+130 
-140 IVQGGGSLTVTGGS
+140 
-154 SSTVYGGIG
+154 
-163 IGGAA
+163 
-168 EQVGSIQGKGEDCG
+168 
-182 TVIILSTG
+182 
-190 NVEVK
+190 
-195 GGSGSANSTADDIG
+195 
-209 GGEGYHHGGNGQGI
+209 
-223 RPSGNNT
+223 
-230 YTIWGSLTLPCDV
+230 
-243 TIPDGATV
+243 
-251 AIPDYTGLT
+251 
-260 VPQDVTLTNNGT
+260 
-272 IVKDDFGSF
+272 
-281 INNGTV
+281 
-287 TGQQP
+287 
-292 DDDRYSIDYEFEMI
+292 
-306 KINDGYV
+306 
-313 VYTEETGGTPLYSID
+313 
-328 SITNYI
+328 
-334 GQSLYIQQAGSSE
+334 
-347 RTEIKIPDR
+347 
-356 PAAPT
+356 
-361 VTASIDYDEEKISFP
+361 
-376 SGVTTANLEYAFS
+376 
-389 STALSWEDVPDDAA
+389 
-403 LSGMEWDGTETKNYY
+403 MEWDGTETKNYY

-470 RIYPSNSTPG
+470 RIYPSDSTPG

-504 IETRIKAGPDA
+504 IETRIKAGQDA

-546 ELTYGDT
+546 ELTYGDI

-605 SIGEI
+605 SIGEN

-732 TGTAQYNQQLTASYD
+732 TGTAQYNHQLTASYD

-762 DQPISGAIGSTY
+762 EQPISVAIGSTY

-784 ITATA
+784 ITVTATA

-829 LTASGGTGTG
+829 LTASGGTGDGEVT
-839 ALSWEVVSGPAEI
+839 WKVVSGTAEI
-852 DASTGAVRVTGEGE
+852 DEKTGAVRITGEGE
-866 IVIRATKE
+866 IVIRVTKAE
-874 ADATHSATSAEIT
+874 DATHNAASAEIT

-904 TDIGDNGTLS
+904 TAIGDNGALS
-914 VDRYATEGDKV
+914 VDRYVTEGERV

-935 KLDDLSVTAHGKE
+935 KLDDLSVTANGKE
-948 VELTANDDGTFTFTM
+948 VEVIDNGDGTFSFTM
-963 PSGDVKI
+963 PSADVKI
-970 SATFVEDPDWTPDE
+970 SATFVEDPDWTE
-984 PEEPTTDVSEIFIDV
+984 PEEPATDVSDLFIDV

-1008 VQYANDNG
+1008 VQYAYDNG
-1016 LMTGVSANEFAPEAT
+1016 LMTGVSATEFAPEAT

-1041 ARLEGVTTAQA
+1041 ARLEGVTSAEA
-1052 AGFADVNDEWYATA
+1052 AGFTDVSDEWYATA

-1108 E
+1108 DVSARADLSNYTDQPSAWATETMQWAVAEGLISGVTNTQLQPQGNATRAQVAAILQRFLEA